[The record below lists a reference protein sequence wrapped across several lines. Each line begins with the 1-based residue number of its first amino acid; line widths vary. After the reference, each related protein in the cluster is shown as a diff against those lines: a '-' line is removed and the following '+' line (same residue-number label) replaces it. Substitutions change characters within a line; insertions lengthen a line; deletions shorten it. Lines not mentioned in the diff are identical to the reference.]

1 MFSVENFSSVCFYLG
16 VASLVILLLKTFL
29 PFDTDTEVGGGF
41 TTLTETDSSFNLF
54 TLESILSFFM
64 CFGFMGW
71 WAYHY
76 QHLSFKICMIVA
88 LVSGFVGMAFFA
100 FLFAQIKK
108 MEFIPKNDL
117 KELINKK
124 GKSYTRFLANSKGQ
138 IQIDFNGKLATLDAI
153 NASEDEINAFEL
165 IEVVKVEDNIIYI
178 KKA

>member
-1 MFSVENFSSVCFYLG
+1 MISVENFSNVCFYLG
-16 VASLVILLLKTFL
+16 LVSLVVLLLKTFL
-29 PFDTDTEVGGGF
+29 PFDTDAEVSGDF

-64 CFGFMGW
+64 CFGWMGW
-71 WAYHY
+71 WAYNY
-76 QHLSFKICMIVA
+76 QHLSLKICMLIA
-88 LVSGFVGMAFFA
+88 CISGIVGMLFFA

-108 MEFIPKNDL
+108 MEFIPKNDF

-124 GKSYTRFLANSKGQ
+124 GKAYTRFQPNSKGQ
-138 IQIDFNGKLATLDAI
+138 IQIDFNSKYATLDAI
-153 NASEDEINAFEL
+153 NTSEEEINAFEL